1 LIEMQFTDPLGYS
14 FELTAPAR
22 WVVSLVPSQTELL
35 FYLGAGPQVVG
46 RTKFCVHPAP
56 AVRAVPVV
64 GGTKNANVP
73 RILAQQPDLVLANQ
87 EENLRETVEA
97 LRPHV
102 PVWTS
107 RIDHLAQAL
116 AMIGTVGQLVGQAPV
131 ATQLVAELA
140 EAFAALRPGPARRVL
155 YLIWREPY
163 MAAGPGTFIGDLLA
177 RAGWQNVLPLAAGR
191 YPEVPPAQWAALAP
205 DLVLLSSEPYPF
217 KTKHLAEVSALCP
230 SALGQLV
237 DGELFSWYGSRLRH
251 TPAYLQQLVA
261 RLASGQGG

>member
-1 LIEMQFTDPLGYS
+1 MPCFTDPLGHA

-22 WVVSLVPSQTELL
+22 RIVSLVPSQTELL

-46 RTKFCVHPAP
+46 RTKFCIHPAP

-64 GGTKNANVP
+64 GGTKNAPVA

-107 RIDHLAQAL
+107 QIDALPQAL
-116 AMIGTVGQLVGQAPV
+116 HMIGAVGQLTGRGAAAQ
-131 ATQLVAELA
+131 QLGAELTA
-140 EAFAALRPGPARRVL
+140 AFAALPPGPARRVL

-163 MAAGPGTFIGDLLA
+163 LAAGPGTFIGDMLA
-177 RAGWQNVLPLAAGR
+177 RAGWQNVLPAAAGR
-191 YPEVPPAQWAALAP
+191 YPVVAPEQWAALAP
-205 DLVLLSSEPYPF
+205 EWVLLSSEPFPF
-217 KTKHLAEVSALCP
+217 KAKHLAEVAAFCP
-230 SALGQLV
+230 PAQVRLV
-237 DGELFSWYGSRLRH
+237 DGELFSWYGSRLLH
-251 TPAYLQQLVA
+251 TPGYLRA
-261 RLASGQGG
+261 LAASASAVS